1 MAEKQLEQT
10 ETRVI
15 MLLKKELTQFK
26 NKQIEVVLELL
37 EEGNTVPFIA
47 RYRKE
52 ATGSLD
58 EVEIREIEER
68 NKYLTNL
75 EKRKEE
81 VLHSIEEQ
89 GELTEELANE
99 IKQASQMQRVEDLYL
114 PFRKKRRTLATIAKE
129 KGLEPFA
136 DWLQTFPQGSVEE
149 EAKKYV
155 NAEEE
160 LETVEEV
167 LAGAHEILAETTSDN
182 AEFRTYIRNFTM
194 NNGKID
200 VQVKDEKADEKG
212 VYQMYYEYE
221 KPLNKM
227 VSHQVLAINRGEK
240 EGVLSA
246 KVAVDE
252 LKIHDYLFY
261 QTVPEMAISE
271 AIGLVQEANEDAY
284 KRFIQPAIERE
295 IRSTLTEEAEDQAI
309 KVFGENLRNLLLQ
322 APLKGQKI
330 LGFDP
335 AFRTGCKLAA
345 VDETGK
351 LLGVSVIYPHHP
363 APKTQRD
370 AAGQELIDF
379 IRKYDIDTIAIGN
392 GTASRE
398 SEQFVADILK
408 EMDEKVAYVI
418 VNEAGASVYSAS
430 AEARNEFPDL
440 QVEERSAVSIAR
452 RLQDPLAE
460 LVKIDPQSIG
470 VGQYQHD
477 VSQKK
482 LTEQLDFVV
491 ETAVNQVG
499 VNLNTASAVLLRHI
513 SGLTKTTAQNI
524 IDFREENGLFTNRKQ
539 LNKVKRLGPKAYEQS
554 AGFLRIVDGEEP
566 FDNTGIHPES
576 YKEAE
581 KILDIAGIKKENLG
595 SEEVREILG
604 ELNAKEVREAV
615 GLGKETYQDIIKA
628 LTTPGRDM
636 RDDMPA
642 PLLRTDVLEIKDLTE
657 GMELEG
663 SVRNVID
670 FGAFVDIGVGQD
682 GLVHISKLSN
692 DYVKHPKDVVAVGD
706 IVTVWID
713 SVDVKR
719 GRIGLSM
726 IKKQNK

>member
-1 MAEKQLEQT
+1 MTENQTEQT
-10 ETRVI
+10 NKRV
-15 MLLKKELTQFK
+15 MELLKKELTQFK
-26 NKQIEVVLELL
+26 NKQIEVVLQLL

-52 ATGSLD
+52 ATDSLD
-58 EVEIREIEER
+58 EVQIREIEER

-75 EKRKEE
+75 EKRKDE

-89 GELTEELANE
+89 GELTEDLANE
-99 IKQASQMQRVEDLYL
+99 IKQASKMQRVEDLYL

-129 KGLEPFA
+129 KGLEPLA
-136 DWLQTFPQGSVEE
+136 DWVQTFPKESVEE

-155 NAEEE
+155 NPEEE

-167 LAGAHEILAETTSDN
+167 LAGVHEILAETTSDN
-182 AEFRTYIRNFTM
+182 AEFRTWVRNFTM

-200 VQVKDEKADEKG
+200 VQVKDEKSDEKG
-212 VYQMYYEYE
+212 VFQMYYEYE
-221 KPLNKM
+221 KPLKQM

-240 EGVLSA
+240 EGVLTA

-252 LKIHDYLFY
+252 QKIHEYLFY
-261 QTVPEMAISE
+261 QTIPETVISGV
-271 AIGLVQEANEDAY
+271 IGLVQEANEDAY

-295 IRSTLTEEAEDQAI
+295 IRSNLTEEAEDQAI

-322 APLKGQKI
+322 APLKDQKI

-351 LLGVSVIYPHHP
+351 LLGVSVIFPHHP
-363 APKTQRD
+363 APKNQRE
-370 AAGQELIDF
+370 AAAQELIDF
-379 IRKYDIDTIAIGN
+379 IREYNIDTIAIGN

-408 EMDEKVAYVI
+408 DIDEDVAYVI

-477 VSQKK
+477 VTQKK
-482 LTEQLDFVV
+482 LSEQLDFVV
-491 ETAVNQVG
+491 ETTVNQVG

-524 IDFREENGLFTNRKQ
+524 IEYREENGLFTSRKQ
-539 LNKVKRLGPKAYEQS
+539 LNKVKRLGPKAFEQS
-554 AGFLRIVDGEEP
+554 AGFLRIMDGVEL
-566 FDNTGIHPES
+566 FDNTGIHPET

-581 KILDIAGIKKENLG
+581 KILEIAEIEKEDLG
-595 SEEVREILG
+595 SEEVREVLG
-604 ELNAKEVREAV
+604 GLDAKEVREAV

-682 GLVHISKLSN
+682 GLVHISKLSH

-726 IKKQNK
+726 IKKK